1 MCSLH
6 MVGLLADLQ
15 IQPKTSQ
22 KPPRGDMP
30 LRDHAALSSLDMEKT
45 MARGVNKV
53 ILVGNIGADPEIRYM
68 PNGNAVANVTLAT
81 SESWKDKQTGQQQ
94 ERTEWH
100 RVVFFGRL
108 ADVVAEYVKKG
119 SQIYVEGSMRTRK
132 WQAQDGQD
140 RYTTEVVVDINGE
153 MQLLGGNR
161 NRQDDGQQ
169 QAQSQQRPASHATQ
183 RPPQRP
189 QQSAPQPAPQP
200 APDYDSFDDD
210 IPF

>member
-1 MCSLH
+1 
-6 MVGLLADLQ
+6 
-15 IQPKTSQ
+15 
-22 KPPRGDMP
+22 
-30 LRDHAALSSLDMEKT
+30 

-108 ADVVAEYVKKG
+108 AEVVAEYVKKG

-210 IPF
+210 IPFAPISRCLLLIS